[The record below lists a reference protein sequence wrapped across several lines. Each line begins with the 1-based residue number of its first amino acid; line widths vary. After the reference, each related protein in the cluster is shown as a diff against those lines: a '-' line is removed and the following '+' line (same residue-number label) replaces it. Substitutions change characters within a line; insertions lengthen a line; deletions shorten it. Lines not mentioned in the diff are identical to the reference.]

1 MARIEIA
8 RLRKDHGM
16 SQSELAQQLQI
27 TQSFLSAIEN
37 GKSPLPPEKEARIME
52 LFSMPDLSAYTADSQ
67 PAAAA
72 KGLGDLSEAELIK
85 QLLTRFH
92 ENAHSKDSEAHHH
105 DHHERIEALEACN
118 NSLLERNDAL
128 LDRNEKLAT
137 KNDELRDEIDRLRD
151 EIYRLRSQ
159 LIGTNGNGLETAP
172 IARNGEFRRNG
183 EAYHHDGEPYH
194 HDGVKIQ

>member
-52 LFSMPDLSAYTADSQ
+52 LFSMPDLSAYTAEA
-67 PAAAA
+67 PAQGAA
-72 KGLGDLSEAELIK
+72 KSVADLTEAELIK

-92 ENAHSKDSEAHHH
+92 EHAHSKDSEAHHH
-105 DHHERIEALEACN
+105 DHHERIETLEASN
-118 NSLLERNDAL
+118 NSLLARNDAL
-128 LDRNEKLAT
+128 LARNEKLAA

-151 EIYRLRSQ
+151 EIYRLRTQEIS
-159 LIGTNGNGLETAP
+159 GSGLETASL
-172 IARNGEFRRNG
+172 ARNGEFRRNG
-183 EAYHHDGEPYH
+183 ETYL
-194 HDGVKIQ
+194 HDGVKIP